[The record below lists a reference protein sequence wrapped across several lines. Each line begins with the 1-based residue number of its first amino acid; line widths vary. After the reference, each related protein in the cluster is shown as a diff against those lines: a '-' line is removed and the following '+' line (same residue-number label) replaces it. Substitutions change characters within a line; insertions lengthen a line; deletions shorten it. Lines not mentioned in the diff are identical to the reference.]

1 MNSTISE
8 RGGQVKK
15 IILPWWHIS
24 GIPDRRYLAS
34 PLIRIVFKRQE
45 RRQQIYFASWLCW
58 LVAVPLCA
66 VLIQQQGSFFT
77 ADMVLQALLLVVI
90 LPGLHGMHCEKLVS
104 LDICKMLMESA
115 QIGSEEKEQLASL
128 FSIKSGTI
136 TYGDLYRLHDFNR

>member
-1 MNSTISE
+1 MNGTVSA
-8 RGGQVKK
+8 RGEQVKK

-24 GIPDRRYLAS
+24 GIPHRRYLAS
-34 PLIRIVFKRQE
+34 PLIRIVYQRQE
-45 RRQQIYFASWLCW
+45 RRQQIYFTSWLCW
-58 LVAVPLCA
+58 LVAVPLSA
-66 VLIQQQGSFFT
+66 VLIQQQWNLLT
-77 ADMVLQALLLVVI
+77 VDIVLQAVLLVLI

-115 QIGSEEKEQLASL
+115 QVGSEEKEQLASL